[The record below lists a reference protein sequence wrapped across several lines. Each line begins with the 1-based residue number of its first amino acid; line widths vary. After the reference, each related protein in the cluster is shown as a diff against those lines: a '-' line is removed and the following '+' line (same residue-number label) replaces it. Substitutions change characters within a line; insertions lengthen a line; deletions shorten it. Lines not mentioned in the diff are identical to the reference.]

1 MESNNKAFDN
11 ALKTIIAVLGHSH
24 PSQCVEAVDESSGR
38 QHGPGLESGDSG
50 TRRNRPAARLSRTSR
65 RARAGPFHIK
75 GTRGGIADTEVEDEE
90 EEGQERMESPIT
102 SESLSLDDNAVPMG
116 VRSIFV
122 NDNLEV
128 EEQQGGPYASSARRR
143 SSYPTRLRTRMAPL
157 RGAGGEAE
165 DKALKSADA
174 AQLEGSDVGIRGLS
188 PVRVTRRAST
198 LGRPLQRSADGRQHA
213 EAVLP
218 VSKKR
223 SRLGHHSVPS
233 RDTEAGP
240 GGYEELG
247 HVSGVGGEK
256 EHPTKGGGSSPALP
270 AASRWE
276 VTAAVQAFLRGFE
289 RYLSLEH
296 VSSHTGQP
304 LAPLTVSNRVSQAHR
319 LLFRAGLEEPTEE
332 GLERLRVDVGPD
344 RNAYN
349 LAGDMLGFLQR
360 YRWSE
365 AGEQTGSGPAQTS
378 VAGGGRAGEAA
389 PERRGSRGRGGG
401 RRGGGARGRRGLGG
415 RGWRGKEGRG
425 IFEPGRVEA
434 KASEGWGGGGRRGG
448 ARVRGNASLACNGF
462 LHWMCVEDAGLRVS
476 NATAHAYVL
485 VLTDMLRALGCQM
498 SDLGGAEEL
507 RRYVLTHKREM
518 EALIPP
524 NRVPYPRERAAW
536 KKVWEWASGKR
547 IWEGEAGHHRLGLGA
562 SSSSAGSSRQQ
573 ARALVSDK
581 AESTETHSFEGE
593 ANRGLGGGQEEGDVS
608 DEEAGM
614 GEGEEEAEEEDKVL
628 KDVIKWMGENNT
640 KKRRKES
647 KGILDEQVDD
657 AVEETGGTGA
667 VEEEKVGENEETRE
681 ENQGLRRRTDA
692 PKQAR
697 TDAQCFDDSNG
708 LIRRDGEGE
717 GVKASDW
724 GVPRHRLLREERDSS
739 KDYLDARA
747 SL

>member
-11 ALKTIIAVLGHSH
+11 ALKTIIAVLGHNH

-165 DKALKSADA
+165 DKALKSANA

-378 VAGGGRAGEAA
+378 VAGI
-389 PERRGSRGRGGG
+389 S
-401 RRGGGARGRRGLGG
+401 
-415 RGWRGKEGRG
+415 
-425 IFEPGRVEA
+425 
-434 KASEGWGGGGRRGG
+434 
-448 ARVRGNASLACNGF
+448 
-462 LHWMCVEDAGLRVS
+462 
-476 NATAHAYVL
+476 
-485 VLTDMLRALGCQM
+485 M
-498 SDLGGAEEL
+498 SPLC
-507 RRYVLTHKREM
+507 
-518 EALIPP
+518 
-524 NRVPYPRERAAW
+524 
-536 KKVWEWASGKR
+536 S
-547 IWEGEAGHHRLGLGA
+547 
-562 SSSSAGSSRQQ
+562 
-573 ARALVSDK
+573 
-581 AESTETHSFEGE
+581 
-593 ANRGLGGGQEEGDVS
+593 
-608 DEEAGM
+608 
-614 GEGEEEAEEEDKVL
+614 
-628 KDVIKWMGENNT
+628 
-640 KKRRKES
+640 
-647 KGILDEQVDD
+647 
-657 AVEETGGTGA
+657 
-667 VEEEKVGENEETRE
+667 
-681 ENQGLRRRTDA
+681 
-692 PKQAR
+692 
-697 TDAQCFDDSNG
+697 
-708 LIRRDGEGE
+708 
-717 GVKASDW
+717 
-724 GVPRHRLLREERDSS
+724 
-739 KDYLDARA
+739 
-747 SL
+747 